1 MKKHIHLEKVY
12 KMLLPAKLFQRLF
25 LLIFI
30 LMTNLLFAE
39 YPDGNELIRKV
50 DDNMY
55 FRNAVSTSRMIVHGR
70 RGSRTM
76 EVKSWAEGENR
87 SFSEYLSPP
96 RDAGT
101 KMLKLEDKLWIYNPS
116 SDRTIQISGHMLRQS
131 VMGSDLS
138 YEDMMEEDELIK
150 IYNAEVTG
158 EEIINERDCW
168 IVLLTA
174 KVDDAAYQ
182 TKKVWIDKL
191 RFLPLREER
200 FGKSGKLL
208 KTTEIKEV
216 FQIGKRWYPKN
227 MVFKDVLKKGK
238 GTEFIIDSIEFNVEI
253 PKAVFTKAALRK

>member
-1 MKKHIHLEKVY
+1 MKKIFIILS
-12 KMLLPAKLFQRLF
+12 
-25 LLIFI
+25 LLIAI
-30 LMTNLLFAE
+30 TLFAE
-39 YPDGNELIRKV
+39 FPDGNELIRKV

-55 FRNAVSTSRMIVHGR
+55 SRNAVSTSRMIVHGR

-76 EVKSWAEGENR
+76 EIKSWAEGEDR

-131 VMGSDLS
+131 MMGSDLS
-138 YEDMMEEDELIK
+138 YEDMMEENELIK

-158 EEIINERDCW
+158 EEIIDERDCW
-168 IVLLTA
+168 IILLTA
-174 KVDDAAYQ
+174 KVEDVAYQ

-216 FQIGKRWYPKN
+216 FKIGKRWYPKN

-238 GTEFIIDSIEFNVEI
+238 GTEFIIDSIEFDVEI

>member
-1 MKKHIHLEKVY
+1 MKKIFIIVL
-12 KMLLPAKLFQRLF
+12 
-25 LLIFI
+25 LLIAI
-30 LMTNLLFAE
+30 TLFAE
-39 YPDGNELIRKV
+39 FPDGNELIQKV

-55 FRNAVSTSRMIVHGR
+55 SRNAVSTSRMIVHGR

-76 EVKSWAEGENR
+76 EIKSWAEGENR

-101 KMLKLEDKLWIYNPS
+101 KMLKLEDKLWIYNPA

-131 VMGSDLS
+131 MMGSDLS
-138 YEDMMEEDELIK
+138 YEDMMEENELIK
-150 IYNAEVTG
+150 IYDAEVTG

-174 KVDDAAYQ
+174 KVEDAAYQ
-182 TKKVWIDKL
+182 TKKVWIDKQ

-208 KTTEIKEV
+208 KTTEINEV
-216 FQIGKRWYPKN
+216 FKIGKRWYPKN

>member
-1 MKKHIHLEKVY
+1 MKKIFIIIL
-12 KMLLPAKLFQRLF
+12 
-25 LLIFI
+25 LLIAI
-30 LMTNLLFAE
+30 TLFAD

-55 FRNAVSTSRMIVHGR
+55 SRNAVSTSRMIVHGR

-76 EVKSWAEGENR
+76 EIKSWAEGENR

-116 SDRTIQISGHMLRQS
+116 SDRIIQISGHMLRQS
-131 VMGSDLS
+131 MMGSDLS
-138 YEDMMEEDELIK
+138 YEDMMEENELIK

-158 EEIINERDCW
+158 EEIIYERDCW

-174 KVDDAAYQ
+174 KTEDAAYH
-182 TKKVWIDKL
+182 TKKVWIDKE
-191 RFLPLREER
+191 RYLPLREER

-216 FQIGKRWYPKN
+216 FKIGKRWYPKN

-238 GTEFIIDSIEFNVEI
+238 GTEFIIDSIEFDVKI
-253 PKAVFTKAALRK
+253 PKAIFTKGALRK

>member
-1 MKKHIHLEKVY
+1 MRK
-12 KMLLPAKLFQRLF
+12 
-25 LLIFI
+25 IFI
-30 LMTNLLFAE
+30 IVLLVIAIALFAE
-39 YPDGNELIRKV
+39 FPNGNELIRKV

-55 FRNAVSTSRMIVHGR
+55 SKNAVSTSRMIVHGR

-76 EVKSWAEGENR
+76 EIKSWAEGENR

-116 SDRTIQISGHMLRQS
+116 SDRIIQISGHMLRQS
-131 VMGSDLS
+131 MMGSDLS
-138 YEDMMEEDELIK
+138 YEDMMEENELIK
-150 IYNAEVTG
+150 IYNAEVSE

-174 KVDDAAYQ
+174 KKEDAAYQ
-182 TKKVWIDKL
+182 TKKVWIDKE
-191 RFLPLREER
+191 RYLPLREER

-216 FQIGKRWYPKN
+216 FKIGKRWYPKN
-227 MVFKDVLKKGK
+227 MIFKDVLKKGK
-238 GTEFIIDSIEFNVEI
+238 GTEFIIDSIEFDVEI

>member
-1 MKKHIHLEKVY
+1 MKKIFIILS
-12 KMLLPAKLFQRLF
+12 
-25 LLIFI
+25 LLIAI
-30 LMTNLLFAE
+30 TLFAE
-39 YPDGNELIRKV
+39 FPDGNELIRKV

-55 FRNAVSTSRMIVHGR
+55 SRNAVSTSRMIVHGR

-76 EVKSWAEGENR
+76 EIKSWAEGEDR

-131 VMGSDLS
+131 MMGSDLS
-138 YEDMMEEDELIK
+138 YEDMMEENELIK
-150 IYNAEVTG
+150 IYNAEVTN

-174 KVDDAAYQ
+174 KVEDVAYQ

-216 FQIGKRWYPKN
+216 FKIGKRWYPKN

-238 GTEFIIDSIEFNVEI
+238 GTEFIIDSIEFDVEI

>member
-1 MKKHIHLEKVY
+1 MRKIFIIVL
-12 KMLLPAKLFQRLF
+12 
-25 LLIFI
+25 LLIAI
-30 LMTNLLFAE
+30 ALFAE
-39 YPDGNELIRKV
+39 FPDGNELIQKV
-50 DDNMY
+50 DENMY
-55 FRNAVSTSRMIVHGR
+55 SKNAISTSRMIVHGR

-76 EVKSWAEGENR
+76 EIKSWAEGENR

-131 VMGSDLS
+131 MMGSDLS
-138 YEDMMEEDELIK
+138 YEDMMEENELIK
-150 IYNAEVTG
+150 IYNAKVTG
-158 EEIINERDCW
+158 EEIIIERDCW

-174 KVDDAAYQ
+174 KVEDAAYQ
-182 TKKVWIDKL
+182 TKKVWIDKE
-191 RFLPLREER
+191 RYLPLREER

-216 FQIGKRWYPKN
+216 FKIGRRWYPKK
-227 MVFKDVLKKGK
+227 MIFKDALKKGK

-253 PKAVFTKAALRK
+253 PKAIFTKAALRK

>member
-1 MKKHIHLEKVY
+1 MKKIFIIVL
-12 KMLLPAKLFQRLF
+12 
-25 LLIFI
+25 LLIAI
-30 LMTNLLFAE
+30 TLFAE
-39 YPDGNELIRKV
+39 FPDGNVLIRKV
-50 DDNMY
+50 DNNMY
-55 FRNAVSTSRMIVHGR
+55 SKNAVSTSRMIVHGR

-76 EVKSWAEGENR
+76 EIKSWTEGENR

-131 VMGSDLS
+131 MMGSDLS
-138 YEDMMEEDELIK
+138 YEDMMEENELTK

-174 KVDDAAYQ
+174 KTEDAAYQ
-182 TKKVWIDKL
+182 TKKVWIDKE
-191 RFLPLREER
+191 RYLPLREER

-216 FQIGKRWYPKN
+216 FKIGKRWYPKN
-227 MVFKDVLKKGK
+227 MIFKDVLKKGK
-238 GTEFIIDSIEFNVEI
+238 GTEFIIDSIEFDVNI
-253 PKAVFTKAALRK
+253 PKAIFTKAALRK

>member
-1 MKKHIHLEKVY
+1 MKK
-12 KMLLPAKLFQRLF
+12 LFIIVL
-25 LLIFI
+25 LLIAI
-30 LMTNLLFAE
+30 TLFAE
-39 YPDGNELIRKV
+39 FPDGNELIQKV
-50 DDNMY
+50 DNNMY
-55 FRNAVSTSRMIVHGR
+55 SRNAVSTSRMIVHGR

-76 EVKSWAEGENR
+76 EIKSWAEGENK

-131 VMGSDLS
+131 MMGSDLS
-138 YEDMMEEDELIK
+138 YEDMMEENELIK

-158 EEIINERDCW
+158 EEIIYDRECW

-182 TKKVWIDKL
+182 IKKVWIDKE
-191 RFLPLREER
+191 RYLPLREER
-200 FGKSGKLL
+200 FGKTGKLL
-208 KTTEIKEV
+208 KTTEINEV
-216 FQIGKRWYPKN
+216 FKIGKRWYPKK
-227 MVFKDVLKKGK
+227 MIFKDALKKGK

>member
-1 MKKHIHLEKVY
+1 MKKIFIIVL
-12 KMLLPAKLFQRLF
+12 
-25 LLIFI
+25 LLIAI
-30 LMTNLLFAE
+30 TLFAE
-39 YPDGNELIRKV
+39 FPDGNVLIRKV

-55 FRNAVSTSRMIVHGR
+55 SKNAVSTSRMIVHGR

-76 EVKSWAEGENR
+76 EIKSWTEGENR

-131 VMGSDLS
+131 MMGSDLS
-138 YEDMMEEDELIK
+138 YEDMMEENELIK
-150 IYNAEVTG
+150 IYNAEVSG

-174 KVDDAAYQ
+174 KKEDVAYQ
-182 TKKVWIDKL
+182 TKKVWIDKE
-191 RFLPLREER
+191 RYLPLREER

-208 KTTEIKEV
+208 KTTEIREV
-216 FQIGKRWYPKN
+216 FKIGNRWYPKN

-238 GTEFIIDSIEFNVEI
+238 GTEFIIDSIEFDVDI
-253 PKAVFTKAALRK
+253 PKTVFTKAALRK